1 MRLKMTKE
9 LKFWIDIQLQ
19 DRWMDDDRAQLIREA
34 LQEFEACGDAMRD
47 IGKSGSVV
55 WRPTQQMRRRLADAQ
70 RDALADLKYDL

>member
-19 DRWMDDDRAQLIREA
+19 DRGMDEDRAELIRDA

-47 IGKSGSVV
+47 IGKGGSIV
-55 WRPTQQMRRRLADAQ
+55 WRPTEHMRQRLADASAT
-70 RDALADLKYDL
+70 R